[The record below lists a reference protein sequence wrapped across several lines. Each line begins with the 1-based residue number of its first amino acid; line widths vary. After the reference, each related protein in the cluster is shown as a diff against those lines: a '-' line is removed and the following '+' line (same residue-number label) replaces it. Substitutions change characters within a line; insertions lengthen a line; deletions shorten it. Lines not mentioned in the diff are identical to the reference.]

1 MIDSGMGRIRLL
13 PAARLGPVP
22 GLLVDVLT
30 LIVFTVVGVRLFEA
44 ARSSVERRGPMVEVL
59 RGLRRRHFLGAIPV
73 LVLVVTTAAIL
84 IQLPYLSFGWW
95 SALGGEGNPV
105 FGSTSRSLGPL
116 DVIIP
121 IAFASL
127 LIVGLPLLV
136 SREEWVFRR
145 GAERRTLT
153 DNVGR
158 SIFFGAAHAVIG
170 IPIGAALALS
180 IGGVYLTW
188 CYMRGWKATRTQ
200 AGALLESTRAHLAY
214 NILIVVLV
222 AVALALLALFPE

>member
-1 MIDSGMGRIRLL
+1 
-13 PAARLGPVP
+13 VP
-22 GLLVDVLT
+22 DLVIDVLT
-30 LIVFTVVGVRLFEA
+30 LLVFTVVGVRLFEA
-44 ARSSVERRGPMVEVL
+44 ARSSVERRGPMFEVI
-59 RGLRRRHFLGAIPV
+59 RGIRRRHVLGAVPV
-73 LVLVVTTAAIL
+73 LVLVITTAAIL

-105 FGSTSRSLGPL
+105 FGSTSRSFGVL

-145 GAERRTLT
+145 GSERRTLG

-158 SIFFGAAHAVIG
+158 AVFFGVAHAVIG

-188 CYMRGWKATRTQ
+188 CYMRGWRRTRTQ
-200 AGALLESTRAHLAY
+200 SGALLESTRAHLAY
-214 NILIVVLV
+214 NALIVVLV
-222 AVALALLALFPE
+222 AIALIILAAFG